1 MPESREL
8 RPLTALVLGGGGPV
22 GAAWTS
28 ALVHRLE
35 TVGVPLSE
43 SGVVVGTSA
52 GSIVGAWL
60 TMEPAGLPTVP
71 AKMRER
77 AAWHARNVTAG
88 RGDRTLLRSLAQDT
102 ADGPERARRVG
113 RAAIA
118 AVPPISEAQA
128 GELWSWALPAGEW
141 PRRLR
146 ITAVSTD
153 TGLARGWSPADGI
166 SVAVAVA
173 CSSAAPG
180 VAPPVSAAG
189 STWVDGG
196 VRSGTNADLALDPQ
210 WHGGG
215 AVEPGRVLVVAPMPS
230 ADLAREEAFL
240 TERGHR
246 VRVITA
252 DPFYDQPH
260 DLLDAGFIDLGAEA
274 GARQADGLADDL
286 VQWWNE
292 PIRPAASLG

>member
-1 MPESREL
+1 MPGPREIL
-8 RPLTALVLGGGGPV
+8 PLTALVLGGGGPV

-35 TVGVPLSE
+35 AAGLPLSE

-60 TMEPAGLPTVP
+60 TMEPAGLTRVP

-77 AAWHARNVTAG
+77 AAWHAGNAAAG
-88 RGDRTLLRSLAQDT
+88 RGDRTLFQSLAQDT
-102 ADGPERARRVG
+102 SDGSERARRIG
-113 RAAIA
+113 QAAIA

-128 GELWSWALPAGEW
+128 DELWSWALPAGEW

-166 SVAVAVA
+166 SVGVAVA

-180 VAPPVSAAG
+180 VAPPVSVAG
-189 STWVDGG
+189 STWIDGG
-196 VRSGTNADLALDPQ
+196 VRSGTNADLAVDTQ
-210 WHGGG
+210 WHDGG
-215 AVEPGRVLVVAPMPS
+215 AVDPGRVLVVAPMRS
-230 ADLAREEAFL
+230 ANLAREEAFL
-240 TERGHR
+240 IERGYR

-252 DPFYDQPH
+252 DPFYEKPH
-260 DLLDAGFIDLGAEA
+260 DLLDPRFVDVGAEA
-274 GARQADGLADDL
+274 GARQADGLAEDL
-286 VQWWNE
+286 LKWWKE
-292 PIRPAASLG
+292 AI